1 MGNTYMSDSDLKSL
15 QERRSEL
22 GAIDCSIE
30 QKNKLITGIRDYK
43 FVEYGMT
50 QYGYYQVLTIK
61 GSKSIPDE
69 LTGSFTHPSYIM
81 KLINDLIKEGKLI
94 EPK

>member
-1 MGNTYMSDSDLKSL
+1 MGNTYMSESDLKAL

-30 QKNKLITGIRDYK
+30 QKNRLISGIRDYK
-43 FVEYGMT
+43 HIEYGMNPF
-50 QYGYYQVLTIK
+50 GFYQVLAVKGHKTI
-61 GSKSIPDE
+61 PNE
-69 LTGSFTHPSYIM
+69 LTGNFTHPSYLT
-81 KLINDLIKEGKLI
+81 KEVDNLIREGKLI

>member
-1 MGNTYMSDSDLKSL
+1 MSDTDLKDL

-22 GAIDCSIE
+22 GAIDSSIE

-43 FVEYGMT
+43 SVEYGMS
-50 QYGYYQVLTIK
+50 QYGYYQVLTIN
-61 GSKSIPDE
+61 GSNFIPDE
-69 LTGSFTHPSYIM
+69 LTGGFTHPSNII
-81 KLINDLIKEGKLI
+81 KLVDSLIKEGKLI